1 MEENSLKNLSS
12 DKQVLVVEDD
22 IGFQELI
29 IKTLTKEGYKVFGVC
44 NGNDAIKQIVIN
56 NNLLVLLDNTLPDMS
71 GQEII
76 SSLALLG
83 IKANFI
89 VMTGQGDERLAVEMM
104 KLGASDYLA
113 KDVNLIDILPGVINR
128 VFHNIE
134 TENRLQA
141 AEEMIRETEKYY
153 KLIFEH
159 SQSIF
164 YTINPDG
171 YFTFVSPSWEKL
183 LGHKPNEV
191 VGRKY
196 TDFIFAEDIPQDYD
210 LLQVIA
216 NSGHIHYNIEYRAIH
231 QSNSYIWHRSVIT
244 PVFDENN
251 MLLMFVGNAIDISER
266 KQIEEALLRKTN
278 ELEYFFTSALD
289 LLCIADIEGNFIR
302 VSKEWENTLGY
313 TIEELENRKFLDFVH
328 PDDLQRTL
336 DALNKLSN
344 QENLLNF
351 TNRYLSKNGTYRFI
365 EWRSTPQGKFIY
377 AAARDIT
384 ERMEAQEELNE
395 KRRFL
400 EDIIENSGTIIVTKD
415 RYGKYTLVNKKWE
428 EATGLKRE
436 NVLGKTDDMIFSP
449 VEAEAFKKNDQNVI
463 ESNKLIE
470 MEETLNT
477 PEGLKYYL
485 SIKFPVR
492 DSNGM
497 VIGICGM
504 ISDITERKKV
514 EDALRES
521 EENQRKINSEKDK
534 FFSIIAHDLR
544 SPFQGFIGLTKMM
557 TENIENISMKDM
569 KEFTQN
575 MLNSANMLYRLL
587 ENLLQWS
594 KIQRGL
600 LEFHPELINITQV
613 INMNIS
619 IAKEHSEQKDIS
631 IVNCINEELEIYA
644 DLQMIDTVVRNLI
657 SNAIKFSYR
666 GGIIEIGNLYTYEDN
681 TCIYIK
687 DSGMGM
693 DDTLLNN
700 LFKLDKKVSRLGTE
714 NELSSGL
721 GLILCKEF
729 IEKHNGKI
737 WAESKINEGS
747 TFFFTLPLNN

>member
-29 IKTLTKEGYKVFGVC
+29 IKMLTKEGYKAFGVC
-44 NGNDAIKQIVIN
+44 NGNDAIKQIVVN
-56 NNLLVLLDNTLPDMS
+56 NSVLVLLDNTLPDMS

-104 KLGASDYLA
+104 KLGAADYLA

-141 AEEMIRETEKYY
+141 AEEMLRETEKYS

-164 YTINPDG
+164 YTISPEG
-171 YFTFVSPSWEKL
+171 FFTYVSPSWEKL
-183 LGHKPNEV
+183 LGHKPNDV
-191 VGRKY
+191 VGQKY
-196 TDFIFAEDIPQDYD
+196 TDFISAEDIPQDYD
-210 LLQVIA
+210 ILQAIA
-216 NSGHIHYNIEYRAIH
+216 ESCQVHNNIEYRAIH
-231 QSNSYIWHRSVIT
+231 QNNSYIWHRSVIT

-266 KQIEEALLRKTN
+266 KQTEEALLNKTN

-289 LLCIADIEGNFIR
+289 LLCIADMEGNFIR
-302 VSKEWENTLGY
+302 VSNEWENTLGY
-313 TIEELENRKFLDFVH
+313 TIDELENSKFLDFVH
-328 PDDLQRTL
+328 PDDLQDTL
-336 DALNKLSN
+336 DVLNKLSN
-344 QENLLNF
+344 KENILNF
-351 TNRYLSKNGTYRFI
+351 TNRYLSKNGAYRFI

-415 RYGKYTLVNKKWE
+415 RFGKYTLVNKKWE

-436 NVLGKTDDMIFSP
+436 NVLGKTDDMIFSS
-449 VEAEAFKKNDQNVI
+449 VDAEAFKKNDQNVI

-477 PEGLKYYL
+477 PVGLKYYL
-485 SIKFPVR
+485 SIKFPIR
-492 DSNGM
+492 DTRGI
-497 VIGICGM
+497 VTGICGM

-569 KEFTQN
+569 KEFSQN
-575 MLNSANMLYRLL
+575 MQNSANMLYRLL

-600 LEFHPELINITQV
+600 LDFNPESINITQV

-619 IAKEHSEQKDIS
+619 IAKEHSEQKDIA

-644 DLQMIDTVVRNLI
+644 DLQMIDTVIRNLI

-666 GGIIEIGNLYTYEDN
+666 GGIIEIGNIYTYEDN

-693 DDTLLNN
+693 DDALLNN

-747 TFFFTLPLNN
+747 TFFFTLPMNN